1 MKNKQ
6 SNKLTN
12 QNKVV
17 WREEEKIPK
26 EEIVKIV
33 NDYMRSDMLNLLNVY
48 NDYYIDRNTVISQ
61 KVESRERRGINP
73 NNFVPSGYYATLV
86 DTLSGYM
93 FFNIKYLSEDES
105 YQEAFNEILGN
116 NNIDILDMYSGIRSV
131 AYNKSIELVYTVGDG
146 VAAPNIKVTD
156 IDPRQMIIVWDDKLD
171 PEIIC
176 GIRVMTAPEKDYM
189 YYVDVIYKDE
199 WQYWKIKH
207 GDEITEREEPRQL
220 FFSKCPVVLY
230 NTELLSVE
238 APFHKILPYI
248 NALDFVLTGNA
259 NDIDKLADAILV
271 LSKLL
276 QDKDKKDMED
286 WKVLTGVTK
295 DDRAEFL
302 VKNMDPAFREYVS
315 KLLIQEIHK
324 HSHVMDW
331 YSPDTGLTG
340 DVSAKALITRLFDME
355 MFSNRIEMV
364 YRMGAERRVELIGEL
379 LALTGTPEQPMEIEF
394 NRLLPDDM
402 IDKAVALNS
411 ITFIADEEKYRWLG
425 LDPVEQAEKLDAQKE
440 KNIEMFDTGIEV
452 PEEEE

>member
-1 MKNKQ
+1 MKDRQAQKL
-6 SNKLTN
+6 SN
-12 QNKVV
+12 QHKVI

-26 EEIVKIV
+26 EDIVQIV

-61 KVESRERRGINP
+61 KVESRERRGVNP

-93 FFNIKYLSEDES
+93 FFNIQYLSKDES
-105 YQEAFNEILGN
+105 YQETFNEVLEN

-146 VAAPNIKVTD
+146 ITAPDIKITD
-156 IDPRQMIIVWDDKLD
+156 IDPRQIIIVWDDKLNPD
-171 PEIIC
+171 IIC

-189 YYVDVIYKDE
+189 YYVDVIYADE
-199 WQYWKIKH
+199 WQYWKV
-207 GDEITEREEPRQL
+207 GDKIVEREAPRPL
-220 FFSKCPVVLY
+220 FFTKCPVVLY

-259 NDIDKLADAILV
+259 NDIDKLTDAILV
-271 LSKLL
+271 LTRLL
-276 QDKDKKDMED
+276 EEDDKRNMDE
-286 WKVLTGVTK
+286 WKVLYGVAK
-295 DDRAEFL
+295 EDRAEFL
-302 VKNMDPAFREYVS
+302 VKQMDPAFREYVS

-340 DVSAKALITRLFDME
+340 DISAKALITRLFDME

-379 LALTGTPEQPMEIEF
+379 LALTGTPPQPIEIEF

-402 IDKAVALNS
+402 IDKAVALNGV
-411 ITFIADEEKYRWLG
+411 TFIADEEKYRLLG
-425 LDPVEQAEKLDAQKE
+425 LDPVDQAEKLDAQKE

-452 PEEEE
+452 VPEDDTE

>member
-1 MKNKQ
+1 
-6 SNKLTN
+6 
-12 QNKVV
+12 
-17 WREEEKIPK
+17 
-26 EEIVKIV
+26 
-33 NDYMRSDMLNLLNVY
+33 
-48 NDYYIDRNTVISQ
+48 
-61 KVESRERRGINP
+61 
-73 NNFVPSGYYATLV
+73 
-86 DTLSGYM
+86 
-93 FFNIKYLSEDES
+93 
-105 YQEAFNEILGN
+105 
-116 NNIDILDMYSGIRSV
+116 
-131 AYNKSIELVYTVGDG
+131 
-146 VAAPNIKVTD
+146 
-156 IDPRQMIIVWDDKLD
+156 
-171 PEIIC
+171 
-176 GIRVMTAPEKDYM
+176 
-189 YYVDVIYKDE
+189 
-199 WQYWKIKH
+199 
-207 GDEITEREEPRQL
+207 
-220 FFSKCPVVLY
+220 VLY

-276 QDKDKKDMED
+276 KDKDKEDMED

-364 YRMGAERRVELIGEL
+364 YRMGAERRVELVAEL
-379 LALTGTPEQPMEIEF
+379 LALTGTPEQPIKIEF

-402 IDKAVALNS
+402 IDKAVALNN
-411 ITFIADEEKYRWLG
+411 ITFIADEEKYRLLG

-452 PEEEE
+452 PEEETE